1 MKDQILL
8 LKNSLSEEN
17 AEHLS
22 LAFELKQLEKDFK
35 KVNTELKIKTC
46 RLAKLCPRNFN
57 KRINLQNQ
65 INKELSSKIKLL
77 SCAAS
82 TLEEENVKPKK
93 DLDSACKDK
102 TKLSKS
108 NSYLKKNKVT
118 EKTTINK
125 NVAEAELSELHD
137 YIAFLENCEGVLEE
151 KVEELSSKK
160 ILFFQNN
167 KYSNKIWSVYE
178 DLLCFGL
185 MVEILKRLSE

>member
-1 MKDQILL
+1 M
-8 LKNSLSEEN
+8 
-17 AEHLS
+17 
-22 LAFELKQLEKDFK
+22 
-35 KVNTELKIKTC
+35 
-46 RLAKLCPRNFN
+46 
-57 KRINLQNQ
+57 
-65 INKELSSKIKLL
+65 

-108 NSYLKKNKVT
+108 NSYLKKNNKVT

-137 YIAFLENCEGVLEE
+137 YIAFLENREGVLGK

-167 KYSNKIWSVYE
+167 KYSNRIRSVYE
-178 DLLCFGL
+178 
-185 MVEILKRLSE
+185 ILYALV

>member
-1 MKDQILL
+1 M
-8 LKNSLSEEN
+8 SEEN
-17 AEHLS
+17 AERLS
-22 LAFELKQLEKDFK
+22 LASELKQLKKDFK

-46 RLAKLCPRNFN
+46 RLAKLGPCNFN
-57 KRINLQNQ
+57 KRINRQKQ

-108 NSYLKKNKVT
+108 NSYLKKNNKVT
-118 EKTTINK
+118 EKTTVNK
-125 NVAEAELSELHD
+125 NVAEAELSELRD
-137 YIAFLENCEGVLEE
+137 YIAFLENREDVLGK

-167 KYSNKIWSVYE
+167 KYSDRIRSVYE
-178 DLLCFGL
+178 IFYAL
-185 MVEILKRLSE
+185 M